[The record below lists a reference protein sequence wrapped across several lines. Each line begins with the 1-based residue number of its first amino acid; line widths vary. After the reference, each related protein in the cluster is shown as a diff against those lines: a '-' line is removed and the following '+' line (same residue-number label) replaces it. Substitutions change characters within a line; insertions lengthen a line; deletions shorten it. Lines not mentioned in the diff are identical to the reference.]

1 MQRPG
6 AGKKRALYLAL
17 ACLGVLGLY
26 WLKNLAD
33 INLFRH
39 FSLHHYF
46 PFSLLQHDK
55 VILQPRGTVAV
66 EEDFETLLPLPA
78 PWHKLATNRPGKVQA
93 HYEVSSESG
102 TRYLVVT
109 SEHKGWWHITHRYAM
124 EVGTGDQF
132 VLGGKLWSHSAGG
145 DARVQ
150 VDAYDARGNL
160 VERGRWFIKA
170 TTEDTFQRFEAVFV
184 VSADVSLIRFVISG
198 KGEGQFGF
206 DDLSLVSAGA
216 GGKQENKLPFFDF
229 SGKAD

>member
-66 EEDFETLLPLPA
+66 KEDFETLLPVPA
-78 PWHKLATNRPGKVQA
+78 PWHKLSTNRPRKVQVD
-93 HYEVSSESG
+93 YELADDGS
-102 TRYLVVT
+102 RRLVVT
-109 SEHKGWWHITHRYAM
+109 SQHEGWWHISHRYALAV
-124 EVGTGDQF
+124 EPGDTFTLAGT
-132 VLGGKLWSHSAGG
+132 LWQESAGG
-145 DARVQ
+145 YGQLQ
-150 VDAYDARGNL
+150 VSAVDSGGN
-160 VERGRWFIKA
+160 VMERGMWAIEA
-170 TTEDTFQRFEAVFV
+170 GVQGQFQRVEKVFTV
-184 VSADVSLIRFVISG
+184 PPGVSRIMLRVAGRGAGRF
-198 KGEGQFGF
+198 KF
-206 DDLSLVSAGA
+206 DDLSLEPGA
-216 GGKQENKLPFFDF
+216 VQTRK
-229 SGKAD
+229 